1 VAAGHQHL
9 VAALRTFGSAV
20 TSVGGTNLGAV
31 CAGAS
36 ALSFVSR
43 SSGADQLRA
52 AIAELATTDSAH
64 AYKVGAFVPPVTPDL
79 NRTPGNGATIKSSK
93 TSQQN
98 RLIVKNQTALDIVA
112 SVPSAGA
119 KTAVAMLYISAGKEA
134 TYIGLPNGSYDLF
147 LMHGQDWD
155 AANATFTRQC
165 AFYQVPKT
173 FDFTATSTTYDVWT
187 VTVTEDEAWRWRP
200 LNADFPQ

>member
-1 VAAGHQHL
+1 M
-9 VAALRTFGSAV
+9 
-20 TSVGGTNLGAV
+20 
-31 CAGAS
+31 
-36 ALSFVSR
+36 
-43 SSGADQLRA
+43 
-52 AIAELATTDSAH
+52 
-64 AYKVGAFVPPVTPDL
+64 
-79 NRTPGNGATIKSSK
+79 
-93 TSQQN
+93 
-98 RLIVKNQTALDIVA
+98 VA
-112 SVPSAGA
+112 SVPSAGT